1 MVQSTVLF
9 DDSCGKCSRWAAF
22 IDKRNPGDRL
32 RTMGQETEEGHEL
45 LEARPPSLRGV
56 DSVFII
62 TENGQWYARSAAV
75 WRIAHRMNLPWSFG
89 AVIYLVPWPIRDL
102 FYDLYSRRR

>member
-102 FYDLYSRRR
+102 FYDLYARRR